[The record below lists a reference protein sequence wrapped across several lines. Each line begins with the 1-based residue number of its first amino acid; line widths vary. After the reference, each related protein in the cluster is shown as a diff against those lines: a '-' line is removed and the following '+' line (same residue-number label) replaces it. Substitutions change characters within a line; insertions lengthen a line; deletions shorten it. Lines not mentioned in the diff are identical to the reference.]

1 MRQLKILS
9 RVGTTDLTLS
19 QEVRK
24 DLATDPLP
32 ADKQDRGGEAG
43 QHSDHQQDRLLG
55 EQLGAAGGEKGKN
68 EAYLTEPT
76 GAQNEVFFY
85 FITFRIRL

>member
-24 DLATDPLP
+24 DLATGPLP

-43 QHSDHQQDRLLG
+43 
-55 EQLGAAGGEKGKN
+55 
-68 EAYLTEPT
+68 
-76 GAQNEVFFY
+76 
-85 FITFRIRL
+85 